1 MQARVRAMAPR
12 LRHRLRRRA
21 RASLRLR
28 QLLGAALIAAAAIL
42 AALLAAWGSSETA
55 RLLAGGSASQARM
68 DLLAQISG
76 RVSDYALV
84 AMDATAVRQ
93 AREERTAR
101 LARRAQLVHESLAAL
116 ERAYASAVAEA
127 EHLGETEQNQ
137 RAARSLGLARMRANF
152 DALSRSLPELRDP
165 EELRATL
172 DSYAILF
179 TPLLAEAIDAERRA
193 SAQAQAA
200 LDRLRGRM
208 QLLAVVVAVTASAL
222 LVLFHLAL
230 IRPLLDRL
238 GRVAAA
244 AEAVGRGDF
253 DATPPVDRHDE
264 LGLVFARIGRMAARL
279 GRGLRALERDRARL
293 AEAVDERTAELSA
306 ANARL
311 ERADAERRRF
321 FADVG
326 HELRTPLT
334 VILAETDL
342 AARAQALSE
351 AEFREALGVIGAR
364 ARRLNRR
371 IEDLLRVARSES
383 GQIELDDRAFDLAR
397 AARDA
402 VADMAPLAKRAR
414 VRLAPALPP
423 AAQAMGDPDW
433 SRQVVAGLIENAI
446 RHSYEGGAIEVA
458 LVEQSDKLLLSV
470 TDEGEGVP
478 PEARAHLFRRH
489 MRGSDRGLGFG
500 VGLALARW
508 IMERQG
514 GGIVLESPVPRAGAC
529 AGARGPGTRVVLRF
543 RVEENAEGMTGE

>member
-1 MQARVRAMAPR
+1 MTRK
-12 LRHRLRRRA
+12 LRRLTRIP
-21 RASLRLR
+21 LRLR
-28 QLLGAALIAAAAIL
+28 LLTGAGLIAAAAIL

-55 RLLAGGSASQARM
+55 RLIAAGNAAQVRI

-84 AMDATAVRQ
+84 AMDVTAERQ
-93 AREERTAR
+93 GREERAAR
-101 LARRAQLVHESLAAL
+101 LAQRAQLVHESFAAL
-116 ERAYASAVAEA
+116 ERAYIGAVAEA
-127 EHLGETEQNQ
+127 ERFGVTEQTE
-137 RAARSLGLARMRANF
+137 RAARSLSLARMRANF
-152 DALSRSLPELRDP
+152 DALSRNLPEVTNPDQ
-165 EELRATL
+165 LRATL

-179 TPLLAEAIDAERRA
+179 TPQLAEAIDAERRSA
-193 SAQAQAA
+193 AQARIA
-200 LDRLRGRM
+200 LDQLRDRM
-208 QLLAVVVAVTASAL
+208 QVLAVVVAISATAL
-222 LVLFHLAL
+222 LVLFYFAL
-230 IRPLLDRL
+230 IRPLLGRL
-238 GRVAAA
+238 SRVADA

-279 GRGLRALERDRARL
+279 GRGLRAVERDRAHL
-293 AEAVDERTAELSA
+293 TETVAERTAELSA

-351 AEFREALGVIGAR
+351 TEFREALGVIGAR

-383 GQIELDDRAFDLAR
+383 GQIELDDGAFDLAR

-402 VADMAPLAKRAR
+402 VADMAPLSKRAR
-414 VRLAPALPP
+414 VTLSPVLPAG
-423 AAQAMGDPDW
+423 AQAMGDGDW

-458 LVEQSDKLLLSV
+458 LLEQSDKLILSV

-478 PEARAHLFRRH
+478 PEAQEHLFRRH
-489 MRGSDRGLGFG
+489 MRGSARGLGFG

-514 GGIVLESPVPRAGAC
+514 GSITLESPAPRAGAK
-529 AGARGPGTRVVLRF
+529 GPGTRVTLRF
-543 RVEENAEGMTGE
+543 RMEET